1 MNMFRQS
8 ELNDDEL
15 IQANRLDEA
24 LDQMFQTG
32 ESEIDQREDPELSE
46 LTSMGELLRASS
58 DEATSRNSFHSF
70 HMRSRSALLH
80 RISESSQSSRE
91 SGFLGSVFDFIRVR
105 SAIMSGAGASIVTA
119 FAFLLISNFGGTPS
133 AAIEVTNAGNTDSSS
148 SASSSSALQ
157 VSSKQQQSSQSQ
169 TNVSPLSISS
179 TDLNSSNS
187 TSSNT
192 ASNMTISGDILD
204 TSKESQG
211 AMNITTTESSV
222 EAIEASPYS
231 LSIKTLESAI
241 ESLESASMAS
251 SVSVDAV
258 RQVTDELARVGFEM
272 RSGHPG
278 SKTAGDIENFQ
289 NAIVRAILILQNI
302 DQSDKDVQA
311 SLIAAKIVA
320 EEGMHIATTY
330 VGANQASR

>member
-133 AAIEVTNAGNTDSSS
+133 AAIEVTNAGSTDSSS

-169 TNVSPLSISS
+169 TNVSPLSVSS

-187 TSSNT
+187 TVSNT
-192 ASNMTISGDILD
+192 TISGDILD
-204 TSKESQG
+204 TSKKNQG
-211 AMNITTTESSV
+211 AMNIITTASSV

-241 ESLESASMAS
+241 ESLEAASMAS

-289 NAIVRAILILQNI
+289 NAIVRAILLLQNI
-302 DQSDKDVQA
+302 EQSDKDVQA

-320 EEGMHIATTY
+320 EEGMHIATMY
-330 VGANQASR
+330 VSANHASR

>member
-133 AAIEVTNAGNTDSSS
+133 AAIEVTNAGSTDSSS

-169 TNVSPLSISS
+169 TNVSPLSVSS

-192 ASNMTISGDILD
+192 TISGDILD
-204 TSKESQG
+204 TSKENQG
-211 AMNITTTESSV
+211 AMNIITTASSV

-241 ESLESASMAS
+241 ESLEAASMAS

-278 SKTAGDIENFQ
+278 SKSAGDIENFQ
-289 NAIVRAILILQNI
+289 NAIVRAILLLQNI
-302 DQSDKDVQA
+302 EQSDKDVQA

-330 VGANQASR
+330 VNANQASR

>member
-133 AAIEVTNAGNTDSSS
+133 AAIEVTNAGSTDSSS

-169 TNVSPLSISS
+169 TNVSPLSVSS

-187 TSSNT
+187 TVSNT
-192 ASNMTISGDILD
+192 TISGDILD
-204 TSKESQG
+204 TSKKNQG
-211 AMNITTTESSV
+211 AMNIITTASSV

-241 ESLESASMAS
+241 ESLEAASMAS

-289 NAIVRAILILQNI
+289 NAIVRAILLLQNI
-302 DQSDKDVQA
+302 EQSDKDVQA

-330 VGANQASR
+330 VNANQASR

>member
-169 TNVSPLSISS
+169 TNVSPLSVSS

-187 TSSNT
+187 TVSNT
-192 ASNMTISGDILD
+192 TISGDILD
-204 TSKESQG
+204 TSKENQG

-289 NAIVRAILILQNI
+289 NAIVRAILLLQNI
-302 DQSDKDVQA
+302 EQSDKDVQA

>member
-119 FAFLLISNFGGTPS
+119 FAFLLISNFGGASSTT
-133 AAIEVTNAGNTDSSS
+133 IEVTNAGSTDSSN
-148 SASSSSALQ
+148 SALQ
-157 VSSKQQQSSQSQ
+157 VSSEKQQSSQSQ
-169 TNVSPLSISS
+169 TNVLPSSISYA
-179 TDLNSSNS
+179 DLASSNI
-187 TSSNT
+187 TSSN
-192 ASNMTISGDILD
+192 MTTSGGILD
-204 TSKESQG
+204 TSKESQD
-211 AMNITTTESSV
+211 AMNITTTASSV
-222 EAIEASPYS
+222 EVIETSPYS
-231 LSIKTLESAI
+231 LSIKNLENAI
-241 ESLESASMAS
+241 EFLESASLTG
-251 SVSVDAV
+251 SVSVNAV

-302 DQSDKDVQA
+302 EQSDKDVQA

>member
-133 AAIEVTNAGNTDSSS
+133 AAIEVTNAGSTDSSS

-169 TNVSPLSISS
+169 TNVSPLSVSS

-192 ASNMTISGDILD
+192 TISGDILD
-204 TSKESQG
+204 TSKENQG
-211 AMNITTTESSV
+211 AMNIITTASSV

-302 DQSDKDVQA
+302 EQSDKDVQA

>member
-8 ELNDDEL
+8 EINDDEL
-15 IQANRLDEA
+15 IQADRLDEA
-24 LDQMFQTG
+24 LSEMFSGGKTR
-32 ESEIDQREDPELSE
+32 IDQREDPELSE

-80 RISESSQSSRE
+80 RISGSSQSSRE
-91 SGFLGSVFDFIRVR
+91 PSFLGSIFDFIRVR

-119 FAFLLISNFGGTPS
+119 FAFLLISNFGGASNTT
-133 AAIEVTNAGNTDSSS
+133 IEVTNAGSTDSSN
-148 SASSSSALQ
+148 SALQ
-157 VSSKQQQSSQSQ
+157 VSSEKQQSSQSQ
-169 TNVSPLSISS
+169 TNLSSSSISYA
-179 TDLNSSNS
+179 DLASSNI
-187 TSSNT
+187 TSSN
-192 ASNMTISGDILD
+192 MTTSGGILD
-204 TSKESQG
+204 TSKESQDT
-211 AMNITTTESSV
+211 MNITTTASSV
-222 EAIEASPYS
+222 EVIETSPYS
-231 LSIKTLESAI
+231 LSIKNLENAI
-241 ESLESASMAS
+241 EFLESASLAG
-251 SVSVDAV
+251 SVSVNAV

-302 DQSDKDVQA
+302 EQSDKDVQA

>member
-46 LTSMGELLRASS
+46 LTSMGELLRTSS

-80 RISESSQSSRE
+80 RISEGSQSSRE

-119 FAFLLISNFGGTPS
+119 FVFLLISNFGGAPS
-133 AAIEVTNAGNTDSSS
+133 AAIEMTNAGSTDSSN
-148 SASSSSALQ
+148 SALQ
-157 VSSKQQQSSQSQ
+157 VSSKQQQSSKSE
-169 TNVSPLSISS
+169 TNVSPLSVSS
-179 TDLNSSNS
+179 TDLNSSDS
-187 TSSNT
+187 TASNT

-204 TSKESQG
+204 TSKGNQG
-211 AMNITTTESSV
+211 AMNITTMASSV
-222 EAIEASPYS
+222 EVIETSPYS
-231 LSIKTLESAI
+231 LSIKNLENAI
-241 ESLESASMAS
+241 EFLESASLAG
-251 SVSVDAV
+251 SVSVNAV

-278 SKTAGDIENFQ
+278 AKTASDIEDFQ
-289 NAIVRAILILQNI
+289 NAIVRAILTLQGI
-302 DQSDKDVQA
+302 EQSDKDVQA

-320 EEGMHIATTY
+320 EEGMHIATMY
-330 VGANQASR
+330 VSANHASR

>member
-133 AAIEVTNAGNTDSSS
+133 AAIEVTNAGSTDSSS

-169 TNVSPLSISS
+169 TNVSPLSVSS

-187 TSSNT
+187 TVSNT
-192 ASNMTISGDILD
+192 TISGDILD
-204 TSKESQG
+204 TSKENQG
-211 AMNITTTESSV
+211 AMNIITTASSV

-241 ESLESASMAS
+241 ESLEAASMAS

-289 NAIVRAILILQNI
+289 NAIVRAILLLQNI
-302 DQSDKDVQA
+302 EQSDKDVQA

-330 VGANQASR
+330 VNANQASR

>member
-133 AAIEVTNAGNTDSSS
+133 AAIEVTNAGSTDSSS

-169 TNVSPLSISS
+169 TNVSPLSVSS

-192 ASNMTISGDILD
+192 TISGDILD
-204 TSKESQG
+204 TSKENQG
-211 AMNITTTESSV
+211 AMNIITTASSV

-241 ESLESASMAS
+241 ESLEAASMAS

-289 NAIVRAILILQNI
+289 NAIVRAILLLQNI
-302 DQSDKDVQA
+302 EQSDKDVQA

-330 VGANQASR
+330 VNANQASR

>member
-1 MNMFRQS
+1 
-8 ELNDDEL
+8 
-15 IQANRLDEA
+15 
-24 LDQMFQTG
+24 
-32 ESEIDQREDPELSE
+32 
-46 LTSMGELLRASS
+46 
-58 DEATSRNSFHSF
+58 
-70 HMRSRSALLH
+70 
-80 RISESSQSSRE
+80 
-91 SGFLGSVFDFIRVR
+91 
-105 SAIMSGAGASIVTA
+105 MSGAGASIVTA

-133 AAIEVTNAGNTDSSS
+133 AAIEVTNAGSTDSSS

-169 TNVSPLSISS
+169 TNVSPLSVSS

-187 TSSNT
+187 TSSN
-192 ASNMTISGDILD
+192 MTISGGILD

-211 AMNITTTESSV
+211 AMNITTTASSV

-241 ESLESASMAS
+241 ESLEAASMAS

-289 NAIVRAILILQNI
+289 NAIVRAILLLQNI
-302 DQSDKDVQA
+302 EQSDKDVQA

>member
-133 AAIEVTNAGNTDSSS
+133 AAIEVTNAGSTDSSS

-169 TNVSPLSISS
+169 TNVSPLSVSS

-187 TSSNT
+187 TVSNT
-192 ASNMTISGDILD
+192 TISGDILD
-204 TSKESQG
+204 TSKENQG
-211 AMNITTTESSV
+211 AMNITTTASSV

-241 ESLESASMAS
+241 ESLEAASMAS

-302 DQSDKDVQA
+302 EQSDKDVQA

-330 VGANQASR
+330 VNANQASR